1 MTWFA
6 VLISGVLLN
15 PMEVPIPNS
24 HLVFKSASGKV
35 IEVVTDK
42 DGKFQVDLAPG
53 TYRYRTES
61 ITVDKSTS
69 KLKLHLLH
77 RRALSL
83 FLTTA
88 PLRVMSPYVA
98 PKPNH
103 IQSRQST
110 DTRGTCPLALGHDL
124 EERHAVGTGVGKPN

>member
-103 IQSRQST
+103 IQSR
-110 DTRGTCPLALGHDL
+110 
-124 EERHAVGTGVGKPN
+124 RHAVGTGVGKPN